1 MIKSQKSNISGR
13 GIFSTRKIQ
22 KGEIIEVCQI
32 IQLTEKD
39 SKEIDKTSLYDYY
52 FSWKDKSIAICW
64 GLGSLYNHSYNP
76 SAQYIKDFKNNL
88 IRFVAIK
95 DIEEG
100 EEIFVNY
107 NGDPLNQEK
116 VWFEKWYFKPYY
128 IMFYFVLDIL
138 ILY

>member
-52 FSWKDKSIAICW
+52 FSWKDKSIAICL

-116 VWFEKWYFKPYY
+116 VWFEK
-128 IMFYFVLDIL
+128 
-138 ILY
+138 

>member
-1 MIKSQKSNISGR
+1 M
-13 GIFSTRKIQ
+13 
-22 KGEIIEVCQI
+22 
-32 IQLTEKD
+32 
-39 SKEIDKTSLYDYY
+39 
-52 FSWKDKSIAICW
+52 
-64 GLGSLYNHSYNP
+64 YNHSYNP

-116 VWFEKWYFKPYY
+116 VWFEK
-128 IMFYFVLDIL
+128 
-138 ILY
+138 